1 MPEAPDDIRA
11 GFFDQL
17 ANRRRSFV
25 RMVSLD
31 RLMGVLGGNWHAG
44 SLSVTAPDGKSFHL
58 KGTVP
63 GPDARLV
70 VHDLR
75 ALRRLVWSGDIGFA
89 EGYFASEWDTPD
101 LATLLHAVVLN
112 LKGAEGLLRGTRT
125 ARLFNLVQHVRN
137 ANSRRGAR
145 RNIES
150 HYDLG
155 NSFYERWLDRSMT
168 YSSAVFGRGEATL
181 DDAQQRKYRRLAETV
196 ALKPGHS
203 VLEIGCGWGGFAEF
217 AARDVG
223 AHVTAIT
230 ISPAQ
235 HAYASARVQKA
246 GLAERVD
253 VKLIDYRDVTG
264 TFDRIVSIEMLE
276 AVGEKFW
283 PRYFGKIREVM
294 APGGTVGLQTITI
307 ADCFFAQYRKR
318 VDFIQKY
325 VFPGGMLPAEFR
337 LRQEADAAGL
347 AWRSAYR
354 FGEDY
359 ARTLSAWAQNF
370 GSAWSDISGLGFDE
384 RFRRLWLFYL
394 AYCEAG
400 FRSRRIDVIQLAL
413 QKA

>member
-1 MPEAPDDIRA
+1 MTDASGNTSGTFLDR
-11 GFFDQL
+11 L
-17 ANRRRSFV
+17 AIRRRSFV

-31 RLMGVLGGNWHAG
+31 RLLGVVGAHWQAG
-44 SLSVTAPDGKSFHL
+44 SLRVTAPDGKEFHL
-58 KGTVP
+58 KGMEP
-63 GPDARLV
+63 GPDAGLV

-89 EGYFASEWDTPD
+89 EGYFAGEWDTPD
-101 LATLLHAVVLN
+101 LPALLHAIVLN
-112 LKGAEGLLRGTRT
+112 LRGAQGLLRGTRT
-125 ARLFNLVQHVRN
+125 ARLINLVQHVRN
-137 ANSRRGAR
+137 RNSRSGAR
-145 RNIES
+145 RNIEA

-168 YSSAVFGRGEATL
+168 YSSGVFGRDAATL
-181 DDAQQRKYRRLAETV
+181 DDAQQRKYRRLAETI
-196 ALKPGHS
+196 ALEQGHS

-230 ISPAQ
+230 ISPSQ
-235 HAYASARVQKA
+235 HAYASARMQKA
-246 GLAERVD
+246 GLADRVD
-253 VKLIDYRDVTG
+253 VRLVDYRDVKG
-264 TFDRIVSIEMLE
+264 MFDRIVSIEMLE

-283 PRYFGKIREVM
+283 PQYFATIRDVL
-294 APGGTVGLQTITI
+294 APGGIVGLQTITI
-307 ADCFFAQYRKR
+307 ADRFFAQYRKR

-325 VFPGGMLPAEFR
+325 MFPGGMLPAEFR

-347 AWRSAYR
+347 AWRGSCR

-359 ARTLSAWAQNF
+359 ARTLSEWARNF
-370 GSAWSDISGLGFDE
+370 GSAWGDIRGLGFDE